1 MAEALKRRALIVAG
15 LGAVLVA
22 YAAPWRRFWPE
33 RLVFTDIA
41 GLPPF
46 RRLETGAQVS
56 TGPQASPALIG
67 LDAAPAAG
75 EGEVA
80 RVAAMRADPCDF
92 LFPGW
97 DGSGVPIA
105 YFSDFR
111 CPWCRVLEA
120 DLAAV
125 LEGRDVAM
133 FHHELPLFG
142 PSSEAAARAS
152 IAAARQGGQ
161 ERLRERLLRARAVT
175 DRAYVAS
182 VAGTLGLDP
191 ERLLRDMDAAETGEA
206 LARTRAAA
214 RVLGLIGT
222 PGLVIGRTVISGA
235 VPAETLTQVLD
246 DEAASATGVCG

>member
-1 MAEALKRRALIVAG
+1 MLHQQPARARSRGRGDAG
-15 LGAVLVA
+15 N
-22 YAAPWRRFWPE
+22 
-33 RLVFTDIA
+33 
-41 GLPPF
+41 
-46 RRLETGAQVS
+46 
-56 TGPQASPALIG
+56 
-67 LDAAPAAG
+67 
-75 EGEVA
+75 
-80 RVAAMRADPCDF
+80 PCNI

-97 DGSGVPIA
+97 VGSGVPIA

-191 ERLLRDMDAAETGEA
+191 ERLLRDMDEGKPGRRWR
-206 LARTRAAA
+206 ARARRRACW
-214 RVLGLIGT
+214 
-222 PGLVIGRTVISGA
+222 
-235 VPAETLTQVLD
+235 D
-246 DEAASATGVCG
+246 

>member
-15 LGAVLVA
+15 VGAVLLA
-22 YAAPWRRFWPE
+22 YAAPWRSLWPE
-33 RLVFTDIA
+33 RLEYFDIA
-41 GLPPF
+41 SLPPF

-56 TGPQASPALIG
+56 TGPLASPALIG
-67 LDAAPAAG
+67 LDAASSESG
-75 EGEVA
+75 DEVA
-80 RVAAMRADPCDF
+80 LVAAMRAEPCAF

-97 DGSGVPIA
+97 DGAGVPIA

-111 CPWCRVLEA
+111 CPWCRALEA
-120 DLAAV
+120 DLAVV
-125 LEGRDVAM
+125 LAGRDVAL

-142 PSSEAAARAS
+142 PPSEVAARAS

-161 ERLRERLLRARAVT
+161 DRLRERLLRARAVT

-191 ERLLRDMDAAETGEA
+191 ARLLDDMDEPKTGA
-206 LARTRAAA
+206 TLARTRAAA

-235 VPAETLTQVLD
+235 VPAETLAQVLD
-246 DEAASATGVCG
+246 DEAASLPGVCG